1 MRKTALLVIL
11 LAALVPAC
19 GDDPAQPGPDA
30 AVIDAAVPPGPID
43 VAGPLGRIDYAY
55 ALDVA
60 SHDVTGETRSY
71 VLASGALPP
80 GLTLDASGTVA
91 GTPLTSGVYPA
102 VLHGEGPCAA
112 EVCRLVVNLEIEV
125 APIILLSGYG
135 PFAGVP
141 ENPSYAGVEPLD
153 ATLIAGHDVRVLE
166 LVVEWDAAPDE
177 YLAEYERL
185 QPVLAIASGVAMG
198 ENVVR
203 LESLAHNLAEG
214 EDVSGVVL
222 NGPID
227 ASGLDT
233 LPSTLPLAD
242 LLDLLVEGHG
252 YPVAISDDA
261 GTYLCNYLFYK
272 LMARVLAEPAERQ
285 VLGGFVHVPGIEV
298 VTAEEMTQAW
308 VWMIEYLVAYRA
320 DLGAKR
326 RRPGDRA
333 VVPTVHHAPRY

>member
-1 MRKTALLVIL
+1 MRAALLTIL
-11 LAALVPAC
+11 IALLVPAC
-19 GDDPAQPGPDA
+19 GNDPDQPGPDA
-30 AVIDAAVPPGPID
+30 AGIDAATPPEPLD
-43 VAGPLGRIDYAY
+43 VTGPLGRIDFAY
-55 ALDVA
+55 ALDVTE
-60 SHDVTGETRSY
+60 HDLTGETRSY

-80 GLTLDASGTVA
+80 GLVLDPSGTLD
-91 GTPLTSGVYPA
+91 GTPLASGAFAA

-112 EVCRLVVNLEIEV
+112 EVCRLVVNLRIEV

-141 ENPSYAGVEPLD
+141 ENPSYAAVEPLD
-153 ATLIAGHDVRVLE
+153 GTLIAGHDVRVLE
-166 LVVEWDAAPDE
+166 LVVEWEAAPEE

-203 LESLAHNLAEG
+203 LESIAHNLANG
-214 EDVSGVVL
+214 EDVAGVTL

-227 ASGLDT
+227 PAGPET
-233 LPSTLPLAD
+233 LATNLPLTD
-242 LLDLLVEGHG
+242 LLDVFESEG

-261 GTYLCNYLFYK
+261 GDYLCNYLFYK
-272 LMARVLAEPAERQ
+272 LMARVLAEPAERRI
-285 VLGGFVHVPGIEV
+285 LGGFIHVTGANV
-298 VTAEEMTQAW
+298 VTPEEMTRAW
-308 VWMIEYLVAYRA
+308 VWVIERLVAYRA
-320 DLGAKR
+320 DLQAKR